1 MADRTIYFA
10 STIEDAVYRM
20 GDPAVGGGGDFIVV
34 EDLDGDTV
42 LLEYDTAQDAFVQRA
57 TLDMDGN
64 NIANVGALDAQS
76 AQVTDA
82 PTQPTDV
89 ARKAETDTK
98 ADNPLSQTLDANG
111 NDIEDVG
118 SLNTGSAIIGGQQ
131 ADYHWEHLTTV
142 TDSQSSGSDL
152 PVDLP
157 LDLEPHD
164 EIMLRYDAQVSGDA
178 GDITLRRQG
187 DGASNSNYEHVDIS
201 GNLTADAAALPL
213 FNKGNTNFPVSV
225 AGDLWIEEVSFGE
238 VGISHRLGPT
248 RLSNI
253 TTWSIAGTYDG
264 GDDFSDISLDA
275 PGYFD
280 SIKVEVFARSEI
292 E

>member
-1 MADRTIYFA
+1 MAEQTSNHDWTIPTVGEDTNTWGQILNDFFDGELDEQVTLEGPYSERPSAADGNVKLYLATDRRIVYYNDG
-10 STIEDAVYRM
+10 SSWEAVY
-20 GDPAVGGGGDFIVV
+20 GLG
-34 EDLDGDTV
+34 
-42 LLEYDTAQDAFVQRA
+42 
-57 TLDMDGN
+57 
-64 NIANVGALDAQS
+64 
-76 AQVTDA
+76 TDS
-82 PTQPTDV
+82 
-89 ARKAETDTK
+89 
-98 ADNPLSQTLDANG
+98 NPVPGTSHF
-111 NDIEDVG
+111 ESV
-118 SLNTGSAIIGGQQ
+118 STGSAIIGGQQ

-225 AGDLWIEEVSFGE
+225 AGDLWIEEVSFNE